1 MGEGMRRPAAILAAD
16 GEGGE
21 RGKGDE
27 GVEGA
32 LLLIS
37 CQGALLLISC
47 PVRVLGSRDRGVE
60 LLWRETHGIAR

>member
-1 MGEGMRRPAAILAAD
+1 MLMGEGMRRPAAILAAD

-37 CQGALLLISC
+37 C